1 MKGVVLKTAFF
12 NGSLVHEGAVVEVP
26 DGFKAG
32 WFAPHESA
40 AAKAAKP
47 AKPPARP
54 EPKALSEI
62 GSEKAT
68 SFIAVNEGKGD
79 LA

>member
-1 MKGVVLKTAFF
+1 MKGVALKPAFF
-12 NGSLVHEGAVVEVP
+12 NGSLVKEGDVVEVP
-26 DGFKAG
+26 EGFKAS

-47 AKPPARP
+47 QKPPAKP

-62 GSEKAT
+62 GNEKAT
-68 SFIAVNEGKGD
+68 SFVAVNEGKVD